1 MTAKL
6 SIREAQK
13 ALTRQRIVDAARHLF
28 YEQGFYSTSVDQIAI
43 EAGASRPTFYLHFKD
58 KEEVLGQIAE
68 DYAKAVGACAEGF
81 PSPDPTVGEIKAW
94 LYSLGEFL
102 EREKA
107 AFHLGVN
114 PANPPLY
121 ARRIL
126 QAWKQGLS
134 ARAPAFAAGMAQG
147 KRRADARA
155 ACDLIILEITWTST
169 QAWSMEDRAYTE
181 AGISLVAKHVHD
193 FLRDPRFTAPDA
205 RAEA

>member
-28 YEQGFYSTSVDQIAI
+28 YEHGFYSTSVDQIAV

-68 DYAKAVGACAEGF
+68 DYAQAVGACAESF
-81 PSPDPTVGEIKAW
+81 PSPDPTVEQLKAW
-94 LYSLGEFL
+94 LYGLGEFL

-107 AFHLGVN
+107 AFHLGAN

-121 ARRIL
+121 AKRIL
-126 QAWKQGLS
+126 QAWKEGLS
-134 ARAPAFAAGMAQG
+134 ARAPAFAAGMRKG

-155 ACDLIILEITWTST
+155 ACDLMVIEITWASRT
-169 QAWSMEDRAYTE
+169 AWLKGDPAFTEGGVSM
-181 AGISLVAKHVHD
+181 VAKHLYD
-193 FLRDPRFTAPDA
+193 FLRDPRFADP
-205 RAEA
+205 EASAG